1 MLLMTYTGFYFVT
14 PHSVILLVAVIGLKL
29 WGLVSI
35 SFGLSLMYEG
45 IRNFC

>member
-14 PHSVILLVAVIGLKL
+14 PLSVILLVAIIGLEL

-35 SFGLSLMYEG
+35 SFELSLMYKG
-45 IRNFC
+45 IRNFY